1 MTPELATLWALH
13 ELDERLIAV
22 RDGLV
27 RNPAERRALDA
38 RRSAER
44 GRLERHQKQ
53 LADLRLRRSQRE
65 KDAAAL
71 QGEERRY
78 AQQQG
83 MVKTNAEFQALTHEI
98 EGARARRSD
107 VETEVLLMM
116 DEEQTLERGRP
127 LLDRELAE
135 VEAEVASKLA
145 ALDAEERAARAE
157 EAELESRRAAALP
170 QLPPVSRA
178 RYERVRESKGGRAVV
193 AIVKD
198 ACGGCFRGLSPQA
211 LQESRKRDRVL
222 HCDGCGRMMVLP
234 PDAE

>member
-1 MTPELATLWALH
+1 MTPELATLWTLH

-22 RDGLV
+22 REGLA
-27 RNPAERRALDA
+27 RIPAERRALDA
-38 RRSAER
+38 RRVAER

-53 LADLRLRRSQRE
+53 LTELRLRRSQRE

-71 QGEERRY
+71 QIEERRF

-83 MVKTNAEFQALTHEI
+83 LVKTNAEFQALTHEI

-107 VETEVLLMM
+107 VETEVLLLM
-116 DEEQTLERGRP
+116 DEEQGLERARP
-127 LLDRELAE
+127 GLDRELAE
-135 VEAEVASKLA
+135 VESEVAAKLA
-145 ALDAEERAARAE
+145 TLDDEERAARAE
-157 EAELESRRAAALP
+157 ETELEARRAAELPALP
-170 QLPPVSRA
+170 PATRA

-193 AIVKD
+193 AIAKG
-198 ACGGCFRGLSPQA
+198 ACGGCFRGLAPQA

-222 HCDGCGRMMVLP
+222 HCDGCGRMMMLP